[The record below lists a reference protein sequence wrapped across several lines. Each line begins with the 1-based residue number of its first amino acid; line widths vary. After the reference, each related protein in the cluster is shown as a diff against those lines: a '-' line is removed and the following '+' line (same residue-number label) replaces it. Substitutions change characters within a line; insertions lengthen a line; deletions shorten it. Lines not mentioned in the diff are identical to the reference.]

1 MLNNTYIIDVS
12 EETFEEDVIER
23 SYEQP
28 VVVDFWAP
36 WCGPC
41 RMLGP
46 TLEKLATEA
55 DGDFVLAK
63 VNVDENPSLSM
74 RYRVQGIPAVKGFRD
89 GEVVAEFTG
98 AQPEPRVR
106 DFIKKLVPDVNEA
119 ELLEAQRLL
128 RLQQWAEAEALLLEL
143 PETPEAAL
151 ALTKALLGQGK
162 GCEARE
168 YLERA
173 NTAAVIAE
181 AERLQPLV
189 DYLCFVGEAEVVD
202 EEVDA
207 TEAQYRRAADL
218 IQRGNIAAA
227 LDGLLEVLRQD
238 KRYRDGQAK
247 EVVVS
252 IFALLGD
259 EHRLTQEYRPQLA
272 MVIF

>member
-12 EETFEEDVIER
+12 EETFEEDVIQR

-74 RYRVQGIPAVKGFRD
+74 HYRVQGIPAVKGFRD
-89 GEVVAEFTG
+89 GQVVAEFTG

-106 DFIKKLVPDVNEA
+106 AFIKQLVPDPNEA

-151 ALTKALLGQGK
+151 AMAKALLGQGK

-168 YLERA
+168 YLELA
-173 NTAAVIAE
+173 NTASVIAE
-181 AERLQPLV
+181 AERLRPLV
-189 DYLCFVGEAEVVD
+189 DYLCYVVEADID
-202 EEVDA
+202 EEISA
-207 TEAQYRRAADL
+207 IEAQYRRASDL
-218 IQRGNIAAA
+218 IRRGNVAAA

-238 KRYRDGQAK
+238 KRYHDGQAK

-259 EHRLTQEYRPQLA
+259 DHRLTQEYRPQLA